1 MTSAGMTILLEA
13 NLGTLASLLAGNLSA
28 RGRRLRGPLL
38 SATSFSRLTKAR
50 RRQDGL
56 DRAARRAPGC

>member
-1 MTSAGMTILLEA
+1 MTSAGMPLLLVA

-38 SATSFSRLTKAR
+38 SATSISWLKKAR
-50 RRQDGL
+50 RRQSGL